1 LLKLNFTNY
10 ILVLLILILSYR
22 FFIDCIASFPYTW
35 AISFA
40 MELSFEELENSSTSS
55 PVFKTPR
62 LLKLFK
68 IARMLRMLKLLRI
81 FKV

>member
-1 LLKLNFTNY
+1 
-10 ILVLLILILSYR
+10 
-22 FFIDCIASFPYTW
+22 
-35 AISFA
+35 
-40 MELSFEELENSSTSS
+40 MELTFEELENSTSAS

-81 FKV
+81 FKVQKFMMKVNHDILGQKFLSYFYRLRSKSYQIL